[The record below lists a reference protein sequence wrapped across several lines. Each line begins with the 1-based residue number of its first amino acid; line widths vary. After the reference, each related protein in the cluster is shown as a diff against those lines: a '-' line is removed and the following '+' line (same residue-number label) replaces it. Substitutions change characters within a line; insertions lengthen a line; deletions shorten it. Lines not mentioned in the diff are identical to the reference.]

1 MNNYR
6 IPLVWQMYG
15 HINVE
20 AESLDKAVEYALG
33 PECPLPEGTYIDD
46 SIQVDDTLLEL
57 NGLDGKELPL
67 SDESQNRA
75 FCVETPYGK
84 LLVTAKTAVDD
95 PEDFPG
101 IYVDLVR
108 ADSEKVL
115 LACTEYE
122 SLTKMLQTCVY
133 GDGLLDEPTE
143 VVAHENLDFGM

>member
-20 AESLDKAVEYALG
+20 AASLDEAVEYALG
-33 PECPLPEGTYIDD
+33 PECPLPEGTYIDG
-46 SIQVDDTLLEL
+46 SVQVDDTLLDL
-57 NGLDGKELPL
+57 NGLDENTQSL
-67 SDESQNRA
+67 SNESQNRS

-95 PEDFPG
+95 PDDFPG
-101 IYVDLVR
+101 IYIDLAR
-108 ADSEKVL
+108 ADSENIL

-122 SLTKMLQTCVY
+122 SITKMLQTCVY
-133 GDGLLDEPTE
+133 GDGLLDKPTE
-143 VVAHENLDFGM
+143 VVEHKNLDFGI